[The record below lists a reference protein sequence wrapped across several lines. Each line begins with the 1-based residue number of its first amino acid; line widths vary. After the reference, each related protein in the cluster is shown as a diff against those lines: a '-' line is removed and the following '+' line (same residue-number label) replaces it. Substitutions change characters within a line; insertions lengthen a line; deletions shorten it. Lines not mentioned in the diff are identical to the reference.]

1 MHVHVC
7 KAKANDMR
15 ALSYKHIIL
24 MWYIR
29 NNVSTI
35 FVRCTTV
42 TCVCFIPLKC
52 INCTVLW
59 CTDVCV
65 CWFCVSERCAVQWFS
80 MCISC
85 VLVCYSVPAL
95 SLCVGFVCLRGV
107 LFCAW
112 EVCCTTVK
120 YGCFHLWS
128 QHWLSLSVSLYFY
141 TAKKYLIPTVSDVW
155 LLV

>member
-85 VLVCYSVPAL
+85 VLVFLNGIICAVAFCTSAVTVCW
-95 SLCVGFVCLRGV
+95 LCVFERCAVLCLRGV
-107 LFCAW
+107 LYYC
-112 EVCCTTVK
+112 E
-120 YGCFHLWS
+120 
-128 QHWLSLSVSLYFY
+128 
-141 TAKKYLIPTVSDVW
+141 VW
-155 LLV
+155 LFSSLKSTLAVPVCLLVFLHC